1 MSKVAMQFV
10 GVGTEVKEKHVVPL
24 AAFLQCANVPAAI
37 LQVAKNVIFLTVWTS
52 LESHRA

>member
-37 LQVAKNVIFLTVWTS
+37 LQVAKNVIFVTVWTS